1 MPHDPLLEKLL
12 AAARR
17 AAPSDRVPYAF
28 EKRIMARLPAVLLPD
43 AWTVWAGGL
52 WRAAAS
58 GFAVLLLSGLWAA
71 WPAAQAAD
79 LDDALD
85 SAMAAA
91 LPEEADE
98 L

>member
-1 MPHDPLLEKLL
+1 MNPDPLLDRLL

-17 AAPSDRVPYAF
+17 TAVADRVPYAF
-28 EKRIMARLPAVLLPD
+28 EKRIMARLPAAARPD
-43 AWTVWAGGL
+43 AWAAWAHGL

-58 GFAVLLLSGLWAA
+58 GFAVLVLSGLWAA

-85 SAMAAA
+85 SAIAAA
-91 LPEEADE
+91 LPETPEE

>member
-1 MPHDPLLEKLL
+1 MNPDPLLQKLF

-17 AAPSDRVPYAF
+17 AAPSDRAPYAF
-28 EKRIMARLPAVLLPD
+28 EKRIMARLPALNRPD
-43 AWTVWAGGL
+43 AWAAWAGGL

-58 GFAVLLLSGLWAA
+58 GLAVLLLSGLWAA
-71 WPAAQAAD
+71 WPKARAAS
-79 LDDALD
+79 LDEALD

-91 LPEEADE
+91 LPEPADD